1 MTSKYSLLKC
11 LLIHNLSIIKSQLSQ
26 VLLPFFGKNTQG
38 PGFNTQD
45 RDRQTDRHP
54 YVGEVAENITQANL
68 VI

>member
-45 RDRQTDRHP
+45 RNRHTHTP
-54 YVGEVAENITQANL
+54 ICGEVAENITHANL